1 MKILIITVAGLSS
14 RFSKSLGYECLKCIY
29 TPDIPESSL
38 LYKMLHQP
46 VRFDKY
52 IIVGGYKYSELEIA
66 VKKMF
71 PEYAHKIVLIEN
83 KYYATY
89 GSGYSLYLGLQQ
101 AIKYHPN
108 EIVFAEGDLYIDA
121 ESFLKIYESELN
133 VVTSNKEAIWANK
146 AVAFYYDVEYKV
158 HYIYDTGHKLLEI
171 KEPFIGIFNSGQIWK
186 FANFDLVRSAY
197 NKVTEEEWK
206 GTNLSFIQK
215 YFWELSKEEY
225 TNIQFKKWI
234 NCNTVNDFKM
244 IKE

>member
-29 TPDIPESSL
+29 TPDIPENSL
-38 LYKMLHQP
+38 LYKMLHKP
-46 VRFDKY
+46 VKFDKY
-52 IIVGGYKYSELEIA
+52 IIVGGYKYSELKIA

-71 PEYAHKIVLIEN
+71 PECASKIVLTEN

-101 AIKYHPN
+101 AIKYRPD
-108 EIVFAEGDLYIDA
+108 EIVFAEGDLYIDT
-121 ESFLKIYESELN
+121 ESFFKVCESEQS
-133 VVTSNKEAIWANK
+133 VVTSNSEAIWANK
-146 AVAFYYDVEYKV
+146 AVAFYYDIKYKI
-158 HYIYDTGHKLLEI
+158 HYIYDTGHKFLEI
-171 KEPFIGIFNSGQIWK
+171 KEPFIGIFNSGQVWK
-186 FANFDLVRSAY
+186 FADFGLVSSVY
-197 NKVTEEEWK
+197 NKVTEKEWK

-215 YFWELSKEEY
+215 YFCELSEEEY
-225 TNIQFKKWI
+225 TNIQFKTWI